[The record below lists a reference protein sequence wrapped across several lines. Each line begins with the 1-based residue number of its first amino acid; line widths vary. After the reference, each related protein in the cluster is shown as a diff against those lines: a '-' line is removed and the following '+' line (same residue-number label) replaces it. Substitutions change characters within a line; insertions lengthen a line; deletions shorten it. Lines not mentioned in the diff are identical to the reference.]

1 MLSYFVPHL
10 GVYQAFANRKT
21 LEVLQTAG
29 LGTPPPIRSYYGKV
43 VHYGLQTGWR
53 EREGPPLTLPSP
65 QRGEGGR
72 VLRAR

>member
-29 LGTPPPIRSYYGKV
+29 LGTPPPIRSYYEKV

-53 EREGPPLTLPSP
+53 ERDGPCDRS
-65 QRGEGGR
+65 
-72 VLRAR
+72 